1 MSDTK
6 QTNKKHIAHLEQVRR
21 QTITIKWIF
30 GTVVALVVLLLLYGY
45 LNTTVLVPYKTVATV
60 NGTKISASKFQST
73 VKLQRISSINTY
85 TQYYQFA
92 QQLGI
97 ADPVNDPTFGQILAE
112 NMNLLTNT
120 DQMGEFVIEKL
131 IKEELIAQEAE
142 RRGINISEDDLQGF
156 LNESYNFFPNG
167 TPTAIPSVTPFSTNV
182 PNPTSYAIVTITP
195 TPTAL
200 PTGTPTTVPEVPPTP
215 TQTLEPVPTE
225 IIQPT
230 PTAVN
235 QAGFDEIYKA
245 QVEDFKTEVGVDE
258 EGFRSLYREY
268 LLREALMKD
277 VTKDMKPFADR
288 VWARHILVATE
299 DEAKAV
305 LARLE
310 AGEDFAVIAAELS
323 LDTSNKDRGGDLG
336 WFGKGEMVPTFEE
349 AAFSLEIGSV
359 SQPVGTDYG
368 FHIIQVIGHEEQPLA
383 EAEFENAKQIFFDE
397 FLQTLRDEAT
407 VEINDVWKTIVP
419 TEPAL
424 Q

>member
-30 GTVVALVVLLLLYGY
+30 GSVVALVVLLLLYGY

-349 AAFSLEIGSV
+349 AAFSLEIGSL

>member
-1 MSDTK
+1 MSDSK

-21 QTITIKWIF
+21 QTITIRWIF
-30 GTVVALVVLLLLYGY
+30 GSVVGLVLLLLLYGY

-97 ADPVNDPTFGQILAE
+97 ADPVNDPTFGQVLTE
-112 NMNLLTNT
+112 NMNLLSST

-142 RRGINISEDDLQGF
+142 RRGIKISDDDLQGF
-156 LNESYNFFPNG
+156 LNESYNFFPSG

-195 TPTAL
+195 TATAL

-225 IIQPT
+225 LIQPT
-230 PTAVN
+230 PTAVT
-235 QAGFDEIYKA
+235 QAGFDEIYKT
-245 QVEDFKTEVGVDE
+245 QVEDFKREVGVDE
-258 EGFRSLYREY
+258 EGFRTLYREY

-299 DEAKAV
+299 DEAKAII
-305 LARLE
+305 ARLN
-310 AGEDFAVIAAELS
+310 AGEDFAAIAAELS

-349 AAFSLEIGSV
+349 AAFSLEIGAY

-368 FHIIQVIGHEEQPLA
+368 FHIIQVIGHEEQPLS
-383 EAEFENAKQIFFDE
+383 ETEFENAKQIFFDNY
-397 FLQTLRDEAT
+397 LQTLRDEAT
-407 VEINDVWKTIVP
+407 VVINDIWKTIVP